1 MKDENKTKKQLI
13 HELVEMH
20 QRIAELETSET
31 ERERAAELSEINES
45 LKEKVER
52 EAEQFAR
59 RQKMAKAGGQLLGA
73 AFAFIGEMFP
83 EKEETEKTIQ
93 MAKTFKERLSEC
105 LEKGESGE
113 LKMTIT
119 LPDETVLDTLAES
132 LARMVNTG

>member
-1 MKDENKTKKQLI
+1 M
-13 HELVEMH
+13 
-20 QRIAELETSET
+20 
-31 ERERAAELSEINES
+31 
-45 LKEKVER
+45 
-52 EAEQFAR
+52 
-59 RQKMAKAGGQLLGA
+59 GA

-132 LARMVNTG
+132 LAKMVNAG